1 MRSMFCI
8 PTFYVIRCFDIRV
21 CCTVPSLSEI
31 FLTFTVG
38 RFRNKFDRIQFRSFE
53 GQLKDGRTGVRLLW
67 TVYKEQNTTKL
78 GINIPCS
85 LSANMTVASE
95 HSSVPFWAVAVR
107 VLPRIILLLFQAN
120 NAYTRDQ
127 WFHSIIWKV
136 RTYRSY
142 LTIYYS
148 CSTAAA
154 I

>member
-1 MRSMFCI
+1 M
-8 PTFYVIRCFDIRV
+8 PEFYVIRCFDV
-21 CCTVPSLSEI
+21 YCTVPSLSEI
-31 FLTFTVG
+31 LLTFTVG
-38 RFRNKFDRIQFRSFE
+38 RFHNKFDRIQFRSLI
-53 GQLKDGRTGVRLLW
+53 GQLKDGRTDVRLLW
-67 TVYKEQNTTKL
+67 TVYKEQNTMKL
-78 GINIPCS
+78 KINIPCS

-95 HSSVPFWAVAVR
+95 DSSVPLWAIAVR
-107 VLPRIILLLFQAN
+107 VLPWIILLLFQAN

-142 LTIYYS
+142 FTIYRS